1 MKYILDKMLH
11 FSLKRI
17 YYRIIVI
24 IAIIGIYGCN
34 QHNNNLE
41 AYSIN
46 KVAISPTPSKI
57 LHKRG
62 NYILERSTRILFN
75 LSNESENYFAEHLIS
90 ALLIKTGHKLKIAD
104 QFTTDKITNSIEL
117 FYGSNKSIK
126 SEGFKLSIT
135 QNKVKIY
142 SNDLNGI
149 TYAINL
155 FVTMLTKSENNKW
168 ISPQLVIEDYPKINN
183 RAIYLD
189 FNDSIN
195 YKEEHLINLLIKYRF
210 NYLIS
215 NSKMDYINQNNAIK
229 IVNSTSNLNF
239 NLIENKSIHEFYLS
253 DTALTESIIFKIK
266 DPALLHPDSLALL
279 SEAMWSQSKRP

>member
-210 NYLIS
+210 NYLI
-215 NSKMDYINQNNAIK
+215 NNYKMDYINQNNAIK